1 MSFREKSAWTTVVT
15 ILLVLVMVAT
25 EVPRPWSLAPE
36 PSRMIFYVLH
46 RALIAFVVIEILAHI
61 VVRVGAPRDAQAPVD
76 ERDRLVALK
85 ARSLAFYAFTVL
97 ALGSVLLI
105 HLGANGIRVGYC
117 VLVSFVVAQAV
128 NYAAR
133 IFYYRRGV

>member
-1 MSFREKSAWTTVVT
+1 MSFREKSAWITVVT

-76 ERDRLVALK
+76 ERDRYNCAAEGNAPCSRLSDNRCPES
-85 ARSLAFYAFTVL
+85 RSFYNPASQTS
-97 ALGSVLLI
+97 G
-105 HLGANGIRVGYC
+105 HKT
-117 VLVSFVVAQAV
+117 
-128 NYAAR
+128 
-133 IFYYRRGV
+133 